1 MKCDC
6 GDDICRAHNG
16 YVFVDSGLSVCAA
29 GCVVGSIAMPDLNP
43 RDSHIVIV
51 DARAA
56 TSCVSYTRAFSTVPN
71 HHHAA
76 AVAIAKTNDAS
87 SSLPNAASA
96 HREVVSCG
104 RTHPDRRLI
113 FELCRC
119 INLSGRVMT
128 EAYLVLDFINKLNSR
143 DFKRRAQKRQ
153 ALLIAIVCIAC
164 ERNHTDHH
172 GERLR
177 QMCVLVLNTADA
189 KTFTAFGRQIRA
201 MRILVSHALGAM
213 AFVSDDFTMRISSH
227 AWGRLGR
234 SGLVEQEVAN
244 VTRALSLVHDEWTDS
259 LTKLG
264 DAIVPAIVYLMFGEE
279 DVRTASACDEYN
291 YRLNTIIRHA
301 ALIEVNAPAS
311 VRAVVA
317 TTGATA

>member
-6 GDDICRAHNG
+6 GDDICRANDG

-29 GCVVGSIAMPDLNP
+29 GCVVSTIAMPDLNP
-43 RDSHIVIV
+43 RDSHMVIV
-51 DARAA
+51 DTQATLFVANARATLT
-56 TSCVSYTRAFSTVPN
+56 TSK
-71 HHHAA
+71 AA
-76 AVAIAKTNDAS
+76 NNL
-87 SSLPNAASA
+87 SSLPNATAHHRDAIAS
-96 HREVVSCG
+96 G

-128 EAYLVLDFINKLNSR
+128 EAYLVLDFVNNLNSR
-143 DFKRRAQKRQ
+143 EFKRRAQKRQ

-164 ERNHTDHH
+164 ERNNTDHH

-177 QMCVLVLNTADA
+177 QMCALVLKTADA

-234 SGLVEQEVAN
+234 SGLVEQDVAK
-244 VTRALSLVHDEWTDS
+244 VTRALSLVHHEWSGS

-264 DAIVPAIVYLMFGEE
+264 DAIVPAIVYLMFG
-279 DVRTASACDEYN
+279 DDARTVAVCDEYT
-291 YRLNTIIRHA
+291 YRLNTIVKHA
-301 ALIEVNAPAS
+301 ALVQIHAPAS
-311 VRAVVA
+311 IRMIDR
-317 TTGATA
+317 